1 MEGLGIQ
8 LPQIVF
14 YIISF
19 LIAMYVL
26 NKFVFS
32 PVAKVMTKRE
42 KEIDAALKAKEEADS
57 KVAHIEAESEAIINK
72 AKEEARGILE
82 KAATEIEPQKES
94 ILKAAHQKAEEIVAS
109 SQKQALE
116 IIESAKVNAD
126 KEAVVILEKIV
137 KKSLSNLQIS
147 EDIANP
153 VLHKI
158 IERI

>member
-42 KEIDAALKAKEEADS
+42 KEIESALKAKEEADS

-72 AKEEARGILE
+72 AKEEARLILD
-82 KAATEIEPQKES
+82 KASLEIEPQKEM

-109 SQKQALE
+109 SQKQAQE

-137 KKSLSNLQIS
+137 KKSLSNLEIS
-147 EDIANP
+147 DDIANP